1 MPNTNVDTFLS
12 QYDEPIFIRALK
24 LRAVILACLPNIIE
38 EVDLPAKMVAYAYG
52 KKYVDMICTL
62 IPSKKGLKL
71 GFYKGNELPDPGGL
85 LEGSGKISRYVVI
98 HSDEQIR
105 SEEIKEL
112 LENGLSAYR
121 QRMIKNK
128 PL

>member
-1 MPNTNVDTFLS
+1 MPTNTKIDTFLS

-24 LRAVILACLPNIIE
+24 LRGVILACLPNIIE
-38 EVDLPAKMVAYAYG
+38 EVDLPAKMVAYSHG
-52 KKYVDMICTL
+52 KKYVDMICTI

-98 HSDEQIR
+98 HSDEQIQ
-105 SEEIKEL
+105 SGEIKEL
-112 LENGLSAYR
+112 LENALNAYR
-121 QRMIKNK
+121 QRMSSIKK
-128 PL
+128 